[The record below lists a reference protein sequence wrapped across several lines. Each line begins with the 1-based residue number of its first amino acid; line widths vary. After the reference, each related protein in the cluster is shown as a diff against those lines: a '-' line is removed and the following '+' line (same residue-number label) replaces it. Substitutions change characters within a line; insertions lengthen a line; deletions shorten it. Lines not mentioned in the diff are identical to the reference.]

1 MDWGVVIIRLLLATF
16 LGAVIGF
23 EREYHAKEAGVRT
36 HLLVALGSCLFMII
50 SVYGF
55 DFMLDH
61 DHVSFDPS
69 RIASQVVTGIG
80 FIGAGTIILQKQ
92 MVRGLTTAAGLW
104 VTAAIGLACGNGMYI
119 IAAVTTVIV
128 LVSLGLIN
136 VYLPY
141 FSQKERHI
149 TFLAEDYEV
158 MTEILERL
166 RQEKITVLN
175 YELHKDAE
183 ENDGKM
189 LVSLEIRMKRYDNA
203 KGIASILK
211 NFEKVE
217 LVQIS

>member
-1 MDWGVVIIRLLLATF
+1 MVWTFILRLALATM
-16 LGAVIGF
+16 LGAIIGF
-23 EREYHAKEAGVRT
+23 EREYHAKEAGIRT
-36 HLLVALGSCLFMII
+36 HLLVALGACLFMIL

-55 DFMLDH
+55 DFMLDR

-104 VTAAIGLACGNGMYI
+104 VTAAIGLACGNGMFI

-149 TFLAEDYEV
+149 TFLVEDYGV
-158 MTEILERL
+158 MTEILEKL

-175 YELHKDAE
+175 YEMHKSAE
-183 ENDGKM
+183 ENNGKM
-189 LVSLEIRMKRYDNA
+189 LVTLEIRMKRYDNV
-203 KGIASILK
+203 KGITSILK

>member
-1 MDWGVVIIRLLLATF
+1 MVWTFILRLSLATL

-36 HLLVALGSCLFMII
+36 HLLVALGACLFMIL
-50 SVYGF
+50 SAYGF
-55 DFMLDH
+55 DFMLDR

-69 RIASQVVTGIG
+69 RIASQVATGID

-104 VTAAIGLACGNGMYI
+104 VTAAIGLACGNGMFI

-149 TFLAEDYEV
+149 TFLVEEYGV
-158 MTEILERL
+158 ITEILEKL

-175 YELHKDAE
+175 YEMHKSAE
-183 ENDGKM
+183 ENNGKM
-189 LVSLEIRMKRYDNA
+189 LVSLEIRMKRYDNV
-203 KGIASILK
+203 KGINSILK